1 MTDLKRA
8 KVLMEEKQYTCVLVK
23 GESTYY
29 SDQRGIK
36 PLLAWLDSKNNFCGF
51 SAADK
56 VVGKAAAFLYIQ
68 LNIQQ
73 LYAQIIRR
81 HALKVLQKYGI
92 WTEYD
97 VLADAIRNRAD
108 TGFCPMESAVL
119 KIEEPNVTIEELRKK
134 VLELTIK
141 TSEI

>member
-1 MTDLKRA
+1 M
-8 KVLMEEKQYTCVLVK
+8 
-23 GESTYY
+23 
-29 SDQRGIK
+29 
-36 PLLAWLDSKNNFCGF
+36 
-51 SAADK
+51 
-56 VVGKAAAFLYIQ
+56 VGKAAAFLYIQ

-73 LYAQIIRR
+73 LHAQIISR
-81 HALKVLQKYGI
+81 HALKVLQQYGI

-108 TGFCPMESAVL
+108 TGFCPMESTVL